1 MIPRFA
7 LLAGRPLAVRFRGV
21 RSSADD
27 ERKTRTTP
35 RPRLERRDD
44 ARGRDGPRPNM
55 PFRRFDLSRWLD
67 AVTFLGAGFYSVWP
81 PSTTMVCPVT
91 QDASGEARNITTF
104 ATSSG

>member
-21 RSSADD
+21 RSPADD
-27 ERKTRTTP
+27 ERKIHATP
-35 RPRLERRDD
+35 RSRQDRRDD
-44 ARGRDGPRPNM
+44 GRGRDGPRPNM
-55 PFRRFDLSRWLD
+55 PFRRFDLSRRLD
-67 AVTFLGAGFYSVWP
+67 AVTFLRTGFYSVWP